1 MDGMEAFFENANVS
15 DIDPAPMLKLMRLQE
30 ENSRLE
36 EILRQTKKNK
46 EIVEN
51 GHKIITAIRPH
62 AELTML
68 EAKKYKK
75 AAFSQDDKGHRL
87 NEQCVGL
94 DIEASSLLI
103 DVEGEFDI
111 VCL

>member
-1 MDGMEAFFENANVS
+1 
-15 DIDPAPMLKLMRLQE
+15 MLKLMRFQD

-36 EILRQTKKNK
+36 EILRQTKKDK

-68 EAKKYKK
+68 EAIKYKK
-75 AAFSQDDKGHRL
+75 KQKHEKVISPCIHCRETFMYP
-87 NEQCVGL
+87 
-94 DIEASSLLI
+94 
-103 DVEGEFDI
+103 
-111 VCL
+111 